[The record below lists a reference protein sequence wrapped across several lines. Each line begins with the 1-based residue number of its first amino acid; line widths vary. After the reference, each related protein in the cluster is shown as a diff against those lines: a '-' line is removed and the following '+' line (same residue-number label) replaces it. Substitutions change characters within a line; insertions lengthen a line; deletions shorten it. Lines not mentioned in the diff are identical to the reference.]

1 MSNIA
6 ETLARVN
13 APPPEFW
20 ENDLEMG
27 LGLLLPSIERD
38 ETRNEWIG
46 QLNGRQM
53 EMVCAALD
61 LPVENRVR
69 ERRETLRG
77 VNGQLVPFWLVDR
90 FAHMKSRV
98 AVVDFARK
106 RLPPTLVNDCR
117 INDEDHDTK
126 ALLFAL
132 YGNNPTDLRKVFHL
146 EKIQKTG
153 FARLAL
159 TTPVKQ
165 PETTFAEFLTPD
177 RIRSLLTL
185 FDHDK
190 NDQRLSEFR
199 DIVVDDGR
207 PLLFIRRAERPGLI
221 VKTVG
226 VEHGFQP
233 EWIILDFSQN
243 ARRVRISSAS
253 PTVPLEIANCLAG
266 AYFGTACEYANE
278 YEEVHGAQLRRLLKL
293 LATGQADALEFV
305 EITLKASPLDG
316 ASKLVL
322 SDDRSIRQAV
332 NHFSQAIGDILTE
345 IANIR
350 GIKVLYRGKRVGLVF
365 DAASDDRFVVRYTD
379 QRLNTKERAS
389 FEQLMRDDHGITI
402 LSTEKRSRR

>member
-27 LGLLLPSIERD
+27 LGLLLPEIERD
-38 ETRNEWIG
+38 DARNDWIAH
-46 QLNGRQM
+46 LNGRQM
-53 EMVCAALD
+53 EMVCAALQ
-61 LPVENRVR
+61 LPVEERVR

-90 FAHMKSRV
+90 FAYMKSRV

-106 RLPPTLVNDCR
+106 KLPSTLVNDCR

-132 YGNNPTDLRKVFHL
+132 YGNNPSDLREVFHL

-153 FARLAL
+153 FARMSLA
-159 TTPVKQ
+159 TSVKQ
-165 PETTFAEFLTPD
+165 PETSFQEFLTPD
-177 RIRSLLTL
+177 RIRSLLAL
-185 FDHDK
+185 FDLEKKDK
-190 NDQRLSEFR
+190 RSSEFR
-199 DIVVDDGR
+199 DIVVDDER

-221 VKTVG
+221 VKTIG

-233 EWIILDFSQN
+233 EWIILDFSKD

-253 PTVPLEIANCLAG
+253 PTVPLEIANCLAN
-266 AYFGTACEYANE
+266 AYFGTTCEYVNE
-278 YEEVHGAQLRRLLKL
+278 YEEVHGAQLRRLLKQ
-293 LATGQADALEFV
+293 LAAGQADALEFV
-305 EITLKASPLDG
+305 GISLKISPLDG
-316 ASKLVL
+316 SSKLVL
-322 SDDRSIRQAV
+322 SDDISIRRAV
-332 NHFSQAIGDILTE
+332 YHFSQAVGDILTE
-345 IANIR
+345 IVNIR
-350 GIKVLYRGKRVGLVF
+350 GITVLYRGKRVGLVF
-365 DAASDDRFVVRYTD
+365 NAVPDDRFVVRYTD